1 MARGR
6 PKGSKNKNSKNQNKK
21 DIINVI
27 DVSLT
32 TSTISASVTNDSNE
46 NVNIQASEKSSKLIK
61 KSKENIVLCDKCHKE
76 VVSTPIVINLS
87 YLTGQATWHRDCK
100 LEKIHCCTQC
110 ARELNEIIDKW
121 ILKDNSQYLKY
132 QSKEIT

>member
-46 NVNIQASEKSSKLIK
+46 NVNI
-61 KSKENIVLCDKCHKE
+61 
-76 VVSTPIVINLS
+76 
-87 YLTGQATWHRDCK
+87 
-100 LEKIHCCTQC
+100 
-110 ARELNEIIDKW
+110 
-121 ILKDNSQYLKY
+121 
-132 QSKEIT
+132 